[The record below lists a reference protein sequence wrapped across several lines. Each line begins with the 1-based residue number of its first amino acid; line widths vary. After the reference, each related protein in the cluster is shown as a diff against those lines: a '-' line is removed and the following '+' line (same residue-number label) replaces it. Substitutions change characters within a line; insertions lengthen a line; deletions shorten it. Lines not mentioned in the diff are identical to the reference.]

1 MSKKA
6 NHNSIIFLTTLSVY
20 LGLVLVGGAAA
31 PVLAHSA
38 MTRNFDIKNEIVF
51 EDDLDKKPD
60 EDEKALDVY
69 VLTLRNLFSLA
80 KDFSAKESKNLRNN
94 KYEFDCALTHAFD
107 SAYNISCGGGSG
119 LFWSGFVPPMEEI
132 SNVFPHQKE
141 KDKEQVKFN
150 LILSGEEFYL
160 KTILTQEFKEQAEIY
175 QNYYDT
181 ALSIKKLKQ
190 TDNPQIVIYQNTEI
204 TFENNQVFI
213 VTRLPRGSIDALLA
227 EKDAQ

>member
-1 MSKKA
+1 
-6 NHNSIIFLTTLSVY
+6 
-20 LGLVLVGGAAA
+20 
-31 PVLAHSA
+31 
-38 MTRNFDIKNEIVF
+38 
-51 EDDLDKKPD
+51 
-60 EDEKALDVY
+60 
-69 VLTLRNLFSLA
+69 
-80 KDFSAKESKNLRNN
+80 
-94 KYEFDCALTHAFD
+94 
-107 SAYNISCGGGSG
+107 
-119 LFWSGFVPPMEEI
+119 MEEI

-160 KTILTQEFKEQAEIY
+160 KTILNQEFKEQAEIY

-190 TDNPQIVIYQNTEI
+190 TDNPQIIIYQNTEI

-227 EKDAQ
+227 EKNAQ

>member
-1 MSKKA
+1 M
-6 NHNSIIFLTTLSVY
+6 SVY

-60 EDEKALDVY
+60 DDEKALDVY
-69 VLTLRNLFSLA
+69 VSTLRNLFSLA
-80 KDFSAKESKNLRNN
+80 KDFSAKENKNLRNN
-94 KYEFDCALTHAFD
+94 KYEFDCALTYAF
-107 SAYNISCGGGSG
+107 SSKYNVSCDGGSG
-119 LFWSGFVPPMEEI
+119 LFWGGFIPPMEEI

-190 TDNPQIVIYQNTEI
+190 TDNPQIIIYQNTEI